1 MFKFSR
7 SNANEIYWELLLI
20 FSEKMND
27 NTIIN
32 NFYKL
37 NIMKWLNENN
47 FNLGSTTE
55 KVITLNNYKVKL
67 INKTLLTKEKIQQMQ
82 N

>member
-20 FSEKMND
+20 FSQKMND

-32 NFYKL
+32 SFYKL
-37 NIMKWLNENN
+37 NIMQWLNENN
-47 FNLGSTTE
+47 FDLGSTTE
-55 KVITLNNYKVKL
+55 KVITLNNYQVKL
-67 INKTLLTKEKIQQMQ
+67 TTLLFLLILF
-82 N
+82 

>member
-20 FSEKMND
+20 FSQKMND

-32 NFYKL
+32 SFYKL
-37 NIMKWLNENN
+37 NIMQWLNENN
-47 FNLGSTTE
+47 FDLGSTTE
-55 KVITLNNYKVKL
+55 KVITLNNYQVKL
-67 INKTLLTKEKIQQMQ
+67 STLLFLLILF
-82 N
+82 

>member
-7 SNANEIYWELLLI
+7 ANTNEIYWELLLI

-55 KVITLNNYKVKL
+55 KVITLNNYQVKL
-67 INKTLLTKEKIQQMQ
+67 VNKTLLTKEKIQQMQ

>member
-7 SNANEIYWELLLI
+7 ANTNEIYWELLLI

-67 INKTLLTKEKIQQMQ
+67 INKTLLTKEKIQQM
-82 N
+82 